1 MTKMKKNPLSD
12 DLDYIISKTA
22 PLWDELRN
30 QKIFIT
36 GGTGFFG
43 CWLLESFIWAN
54 EKLDLKAQAYVL
66 TRRPDDFKRKT
77 PHLANND
84 AVKLWQG
91 DIRDFK
97 FPEGEYPFVIH
108 AATEASA
115 VLNEQNPLEMFDTV
129 VSGTRRC
136 LEFARHAKTKK
147 LLFTS
152 SGAVYGRQP
161 PELTHIPEEYTGAP
175 DTMDPHWAYGEG
187 KRCAEIL
194 CSTYSKHFGIETKI
208 ARCWAFVGPYL
219 PLDAHF
225 AIGNFIRD
233 AIKGGPIVINGDGTP
248 YRSYLYASDL
258 AIWLWTILFSGK
270 PCFPYNVGSREAISI
285 KDVASAVADSYCSQT
300 IAVTVKRQAVPGT
313 SVERYVPSTDRAA
326 KDLSLEQRVLLK
338 ESLLKTLS
346 WNILNYNK

>member
-1 MTKMKKNPLSD
+1 MKNNPLSD
-12 DLDYIISKTA
+12 DLDYILSKTA

-54 EKLDLKAQAYVL
+54 EKLGLKAHATVL
-66 TRRPDDFKRKT
+66 TRNPEKFKHKA
-77 PHLANND
+77 PHLANNN
-84 AVKLWQG
+84 AVDLFQG
-91 DIRDFK
+91 DICDFK

-115 VLNEQNPLEMFDTV
+115 ILNEQHPLAMFDTI

-136 LEFARHAKTKK
+136 LEFARQAKTKK
-147 LLFTS
+147 FLLTS

-161 PELTHIPEEYTGAP
+161 PELSHISEEYPGAP

-187 KRCAEIL
+187 KRCAELL
-194 CSTYSKHFGIETKI
+194 CTTYSKHFGFEAKI

-233 AIKGGPIVINGDGTP
+233 GLSGGPIKVNGDGTP
-248 YRSYLYASDL
+248 YRSYQYASDL
-258 AIWLWTILFSGK
+258 TVWLWTMLYKAPSCLPLNI
-270 PCFPYNVGSREAISI
+270 GSDQAISI
-285 KDVASAVADSYCSQT
+285 AESAKIVASYFKNTEVV
-300 IAVTVKRQAVPGT
+300 IAKIPDPHKMP
-313 SVERYVPSTDRAA
+313 ERYVPSVRNTA
-326 KDLSLEQRVLLK
+326 KKLDLVNTISFDNAVK
-338 ESLLKTLS
+338 KTIQ
-346 WNILNYNK
+346 WHYNQNSEVVA